1 MSAEKNLEVN
11 NAVNELAMLVAKAQ
25 NLIAKG
31 HNYDSSELYD
41 AAINIMTKADI
52 FVGQLEEMDENMDIE
67 KTNIPSL
74 DDLFEGNPVTDYVD
88 ARINLAMG
96 DDSEENINAMK
107 SAAEAINELYE
118 EEELHGLY
126 EESALHQCGCEPGDA
141 CSSCPEDDICFEDCT
156 PTSCTCEEYSLLEYI
171 SAVDNSVTGEI
182 NETLSLIEQLLGHA
196 DSFSEDDVKILRFYM
211 SHLPS
216 CSFNDIEELSDRAVE
231 LAFKTRMINLG
242 IKK

>member
-11 NAVNELAMLVAKAQ
+11 NAINELAMLVAKAQ

-41 AAINIMTKADI
+41 AAIGIMTKADI

-74 DDLFEGNPVTDYVD
+74 EDLFEGNPVTDFVD

-96 DDSEENINAMK
+96 DDSEENINTMK
-107 SAAEAINELYE
+107 AAAEAINELYDVE
-118 EEELHGLY
+118 DFDEK
-126 EESALHQCGCEPGDA
+126 
-141 CSSCPEDDICFEDCT
+141 DDICFEDCT
-156 PTSCTCEEYSLLEYI
+156 PLTCTCEEYSLLDYI
-171 SAVDNSVTGEI
+171 SAVDDSVTGEI
-182 NETLSLIEQLLGHA
+182 NETMSLIEQLLGHA
-196 DSFSEDDVKILRFYM
+196 DSFSEDDVQILRFYM

-231 LAFKTRMINLG
+231 LAFKTRMRNLG